1 MTPDNHEALGRALS
15 ARVPL
20 RSARGTVKRTYEA
33 ILELFPADEPPVI
46 FGVLAACPPLLE
58 RYWDTF
64 APTLQS
70 TYMKEGIDSTCAS
83 AYAEVF
89 RTRILTGPGPR
100 TGTGTDEKSDVGFPS
115 VEDYLANSP
124 IVITPIQAIVC
135 HAMHTGVRNA
145 PYALEEAALPPT
157 RRATL
162 VSEADASPKVAAVFK
177 RIRKAYGFPVF
188 VPRYYEGV
196 AAWPELLEG
205 GWDLWEPFVGTD
217 KFRQAVS
224 FVAQAAGSVARGF
237 PGTVPT
243 VAEVTRD
250 DGIDDLVTSDIRR
263 LVELFALEIAPEIT
277 LSSCFFV
284 EFLRA
289 RRHT

>member
-1 MTPDNHEALGRALS
+1 MTPENHEALGRALS
-15 ARVPL
+15 ARVPF

-46 FGVLAACPPLLE
+46 FGVLGACPTLLE
-58 RYWDTF
+58 RYWETF

-70 TYMKEGIDSTCAS
+70 TYMKEGIDSICAS

-89 RTRILTGPGPR
+89 RTRILTGPG
-100 TGTGTDEKSDVGFPS
+100 TGADAKEDAKLPS
-115 VEDYLANSP
+115 VGEYLANSP

-145 PYALEEAALPPT
+145 PYALNEAALPPT

-162 VSEADASPKVAAVFK
+162 VSEADASPRVAAVFK

-224 FVAQAAGSVARGF
+224 CVAQAAGSVSRGF

-243 VAEVTRD
+243 VAEATRD
-250 DGIDDLVTSDIRR
+250 AEIDELVTSDIRR

-289 RRHT
+289 RRHI